1 MKYLLV
7 VAVVFAVYFF
17 WRWARSAKG
26 RPPDGKAAPPGALQ
40 DMVRCPVCSVH
51 LPAAD
56 AVPGRLASYCS
67 AQHRDQQEG

>member
-7 VAVVFAVYFF
+7 IALVFVVYLF
-17 WRWARSAKG
+17 WRAGRRAKM
-26 RPPDGKAAPPGALQ
+26 RPPKAGAAPPSAPQ

-51 LPAAD
+51 LPAND

>member
-7 VAVVFAVYFF
+7 IALVFAVYLI
-17 WRWARSAKG
+17 WRSGRRAKM
-26 RPPDGKAAPPGALQ
+26 RPPKAAAPPLGAPQ
-40 DMVRCPVCSVH
+40 DMVRCPVCAVH
-51 LPAAD
+51 LPASD

>member
-7 VAVVFAVYFF
+7 LALVIVVYML
-17 WRWARSAKG
+17 WRKAERASKG
-26 RPPDGKAAPPGALQ
+26 PPKVDAPLGAPQ

-67 AQHRDQQEG
+67 VQHRDQKES